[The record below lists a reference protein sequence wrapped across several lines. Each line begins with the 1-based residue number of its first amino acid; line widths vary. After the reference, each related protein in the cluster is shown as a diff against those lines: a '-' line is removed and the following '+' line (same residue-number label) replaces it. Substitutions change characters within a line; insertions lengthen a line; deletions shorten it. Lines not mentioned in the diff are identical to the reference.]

1 MPIQALFFDVGNT
14 LLFRDMDTVL
24 RPLHEMNLFPS
35 LDLLNAVERRT
46 KQEFDSLIENHS
58 AMDHGFWW
66 IYYSHLLND
75 LGIANESICA
85 DLVERTRIS
94 ANWSVI
100 RPGTRE
106 TLLRLARNYRLG
118 VISNADGKINE
129 ILRRRGIEDCF
140 ESITDSGL
148 VGQEKPHP
156 GIFEAAVRSLGVPAN
171 DSLYLGDV
179 YSVDYLGATGFGMYS
194 VLFDVSG
201 AYKDKGLP
209 RVESL
214 DEFEAQLSRF
224 CDPRV
229 TTQRS

>member
-1 MPIQALFFDVGNT
+1 MPIQAIFFDVGNT

-24 RPLHEMNLFPS
+24 RPLHEMNFFPS
-35 LDLLNAVERRT
+35 LDLLNAVERST
-46 KQEFDSLIENHS
+46 KREFDSLVESHS

-66 IYYSHLLND
+66 IYYSHLLNE
-75 LGIANESICA
+75 LGITNDGICA
-85 DLVERTRIS
+85 DLVGRTRIS

-106 TLLRLARNYRLG
+106 TLLRLGRTYRLG

-129 ILRRRGIEDCF
+129 ILRRSGIEDCF

-156 GIFEAAVRSLGVPAN
+156 EIFETAVRSLGVAAN
-171 DSLYLGDV
+171 ASLYLGDV
-179 YSVDYLGATGFGMYS
+179 YCVDYLGATRFGMHS
-194 VLFDVSG
+194 VLFDVPG
-201 AYKDKGLP
+201 AYRDRGLP

-214 DEFEAQLSRF
+214 EEFEARLSHF
-224 CDPRV
+224 CEPAV
-229 TTQRS
+229 NSQSS